1 MNGQDGMIPTTGRA
15 PVEPWDGREPEP
27 SDWPVLVTG
36 AGGFVGGHIAR
47 ELAGAGHRVRGL
59 SRRPPAVE
67 PGDPP
72 IDWLIGDLRD
82 GELRRRVLAGVRGVV
97 HAASWVCLGLDQH
110 GTSHAINVEATAR
123 LLAEAVEAGVERFVY
138 TSTLYTLAAGTREEP
153 ADEFAA
159 WNLRRVESP
168 YARTKREA
176 ERLVLEANGRGLST
190 IAICPGMVMG
200 PRDLKPTS
208 TMIAKSLARHPV
220 VILPPGGIPIV
231 DARVLATAH
240 RRALSAGGDGTR
252 YAVVGPYLSY
262 PDLAAVVASIAGR
275 PRRIINLSDR
285 WEPAIGRVAEWAAPM
300 VRRWIPDVSRELVAG
315 GFLRLHVD
323 GGRADACFGLQH
335 PPATDSI
342 ASAIVLDRPS

>member
-1 MNGQDGMIPTTGRA
+1 MNGQDVTSPRQTIGRA
-15 PVEPWDGREPEP
+15 PLVPWDGREPEP

-36 AGGFVGGHIAR
+36 AGGFVGGHLAR

-59 SRRPPAVE
+59 SRRPPAIE

-72 IDWLIGDLRD
+72 IDWLVGDLRD
-82 GELRRRVLAGVRGVV
+82 DHVRRRALIGVRGVV
-97 HAASWVCLGLDQH
+97 HAASWVCLGLDSRGH
-110 GTSHAINVEATAR
+110 SHAVNVEATAG
-123 LLAEAVEAGVERFVY
+123 LLVEAAESGVERFIY
-138 TSTLYTLAAGTREEP
+138 TSTVYTLAAGTADAP

-168 YARTKREA
+168 YTQTKRQA

-208 TMIAKSLARHPV
+208 TMMVRSLARYPIV
-220 VILPPGGIPIV
+220 VLPPGGIPIV

-240 RRALSAGGDGTR
+240 RRALEAGGGGTR

-262 PDLAAVVASIAGR
+262 PELAAVVAPIAGR
-275 PRRIINLSDR
+275 PRRVIALSDH
-285 WEPAIGRVAEWAAPM
+285 WEPALGGVVRLTAPLL
-300 VRRWIPDVSRELVAG
+300 RRWIPNLSRQLIAG
-315 GFLRLHVD
+315 GFLRLCVD
-323 GGRADACFGLQH
+323 GRRADACFGLRH
-335 PPATDSI
+335 PPAAESI
-342 ASAIVLDRPS
+342 ASAMVP